1 MEKTTEEKARAKL
14 LKFGKK
20 NRWNRAV
27 AVSLLFFVMLF
38 FRVCNYCKNNGKRFV
53 VMAGT
58 FFLFAVYSSFSFPAF
73 ITEDAGNDYELK
85 NAETADISLAE
96 EKEPDMAGLELLE
109 DEDVLEQSDY
119 NSISHGY
126 ALVDKYDAS
135 DILRASEEIVSE
147 NGRET
152 GTGSDARETTEQQE
166 FRSDDWRLVLINKQ
180 NSIPEDYTFQLGTIR
195 GSMQC
200 DKRILEDLLAMLEAA
215 EEDGVNLTI
224 CSPYR
229 DLEYQQMLFNRKI
242 KRYMNRGMSYM
253 EAYQLSSQAVTV
265 PGASEH
271 QIGLALDIVC
281 NSYMSLDEGFGDTK
295 AGKWLAANSCRF
307 GFILRYPKGKED
319 ITGIEY
325 EPWHFRY
332 VGAPHAQLM
341 EQNGLCLEEYSIF
354 LREMGPQQCRLA
366 GGRVAQVL
374 YVPCES
380 GQARLPDGCVQVSG
394 DNAGGFI
401 ATVWQAAAWGCG
413 A

>member
-14 LKFGKK
+14 LKLGKK

-27 AVSLLFFVMLF
+27 VVLLLFFVMPF
-38 FRVCNYCKNNGKRFV
+38 FHVCNYCKNNGKRFT

-73 ITEDAGNDYELK
+73 ITEDVGNDYELK

-119 NSISHGY
+119 NSTSHGY

-147 NGRET
+147 NAQENGAD
-152 GTGSDARETTEQQE
+152 SDAREAAEQQE

-215 EEDGVNLTI
+215 EKDGVNLTI

-229 DLEYQQMLFNRKI
+229 DLEYQKMLFNRKI
-242 KRYMNRGMSYM
+242 KRYM
-253 EAYQLSSQAVTV
+253 ECPIWKL
-265 PGASEH
+265 
-271 QIGLALDIVC
+271 I
-281 NSYMSLDEGFGDTK
+281 
-295 AGKWLAANSCRF
+295 SCPVR
-307 GFILRYPKGKED
+307 
-319 ITGIEY
+319 
-325 EPWHFRY
+325 
-332 VGAPHAQLM
+332 Q
-341 EQNGLCLEEYSIF
+341 
-354 LREMGPQQCRLA
+354 
-366 GGRVAQVL
+366 
-374 YVPCES
+374 
-380 GQARLPDGCVQVSG
+380 
-394 DNAGGFI
+394 
-401 ATVWQAAAWGCG
+401 
-413 A
+413 